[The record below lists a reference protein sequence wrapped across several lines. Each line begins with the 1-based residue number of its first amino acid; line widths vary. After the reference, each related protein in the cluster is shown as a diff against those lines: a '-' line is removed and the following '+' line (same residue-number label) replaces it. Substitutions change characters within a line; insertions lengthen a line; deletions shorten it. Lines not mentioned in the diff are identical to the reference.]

1 MKAQEAYKMMFRDYP
16 DVVTIE
22 QMCEMLGGIST
33 KTGYRLLK
41 SGAIKSFVV
50 GRRYRIPKLY
60 IFEYLELVE
69 KVPANI

>member
-1 MKAQEAYKMMFRDYP
+1 MMFRDYP